1 MNEVT
6 QRNLTNI
13 NPMSTFRILFCTA
26 VVTFIS
32 GCGINSI
39 PTLDEKVVTAANQID
54 NQYKR
59 RADLIPNLVNTVK
72 GFAAQEKETFLAVTN
87 ARSRVLG
94 YGSQSIA
101 ELSGAELQDYQAAQR
116 DLSTAVRNMMLVVE
130 SYPALKSN
138 ENFLTLQSQLEGTEN
153 RIAVARRDYLLAVE
167 KYNIELRTIPGRWW
181 KNILYPEM
189 QLREIAPLAEP
200 IERKVPVVNF

>member
-1 MNEVT
+1 
-6 QRNLTNI
+6 
-13 NPMSTFRILFCTA
+13 MSKLSSFFCTA
-26 VVTFIS
+26 IVRLFE
-32 GCGINSI
+32 CGINSI

-87 ARSRVLG
+87 ARSKSTRLWLAI
-94 YGSQSIA
+94 SA

-116 DLSTAVRNMMLVVE
+116 ELSTAVRNMMLVVE

-138 ENFLTLQSQLEGTEN
+138 ENFLTLQSQLEGTGN

-181 KNILYPEM
+181 KNIFYPDA
-189 QLREIAPLAEP
+189 RSGDSSFG
-200 IERKVPVVNF
+200 RTD